1 MATSTRDRVR
11 QIVPLVGTV
20 LLLGYLGF
28 TTDFAKL
35 RDAMSHANLG
45 QYALVVCVA
54 TVVSWLYDTAC
65 VTWLVAQTLGE
76 FGKPLK
82 LRELLPVKA
91 ASYAINAV
99 SYPLAT
105 LAISWAVA
113 RRKNVAFLQATG
125 ALAVLAYL
133 DVLALGGMVA
143 AGLLVSPEVIASQA
157 GLQRPVQIATVL
169 ILVGGVAGI
178 ALVRSNWSWPLL
190 QRLQKIQLLQPI
202 VQIAPRKLILGFVL
216 RTGLLLIYA
225 ATNFMIMRCFGMEPQ
240 WGRLL
245 VVMPFL
251 TVLGAIPLSVSGLG
265 TTQIPMREF
274 YAPFVTDGRPVAPVI
289 DAFSTAML
297 VGFAALRLVLAAPFL
312 RGILAEL
319 REKKDA

>member
-1 MATSTRDRVR
+1 MATSTRDRIR

-35 RDAMSHANLG
+35 RDNLSQANLG
-45 QYALVVCVA
+45 QYAIVLCVGTIVA
-54 TVVSWLYDTAC
+54 WLYDTAC
-65 VTWLVAQTLGE
+65 VTWLVAQTLGAH
-76 FGKPLK
+76 GKPLK

-91 ASYAINAV
+91 ASYAINAI

-113 RRKNVAFLQATG
+113 RRKKVPFLQATG

-143 AGLLVSPEVIASQA
+143 AGLLISPEVIASQA
-157 GLQRPVQIATVL
+157 GLQRPVQIATLL
-169 ILVGGVAGI
+169 ILGGGVAGI
-178 ALVRSNWSWPLL
+178 AVVQSKWSWPML
-190 QRLQKIQLLQPI
+190 QRLQRIQLLQPI
-202 VQIAPRKLILGFVL
+202 VHIAPRKLLLGFVL

-225 ATNFMIMRCFGMEPQ
+225 ATNFMIMRCFGMQPQ

-265 TTQIPMREF
+265 TTQIPMRAF

-289 DAFSTAML
+289 DAFSSAML
-297 VGFAALRLVLAAPFL
+297 LGFGAVRLVLAAPFL

-319 REKKDA
+319 REKKAE

>member
-1 MATSTRDRVR
+1 MATSTRDRIR

-20 LLLGYLGF
+20 LLLSYLGY

-35 RDAMSHANLG
+35 RDALAHADLG
-45 QYALVVCVA
+45 QYAVVLCTGAIVA
-54 TVVSWLYDTAC
+54 WLYDTAC
-65 VTWLVAQTLGE
+65 VTWLVAQTLGDQ
-76 FGKPLK
+76 GKPLK

-113 RRKNVAFLQATG
+113 RRKKVAFLEATG

-143 AGLLVSPEVIASQA
+143 AGLLLAPEVIASQPE
-157 GLQRPVQIATVL
+157 LQRPVQIATLL
-169 ILVGGVAGI
+169 ILGGGVAGI
-178 ALVRSNWSWPLL
+178 ALVQSKWPWPML
-190 QRLQKIQLLQPI
+190 QRLQQLQLLRPI
-202 VQIAPRKLILGFVL
+202 VHMAPGKLLLGFIL
-216 RTGLLLIYA
+216 RVGLLLIYA
-225 ATNFMIMRCFGMEPQ
+225 ATNFMIMRSFGMEPQ

-251 TVLGAIPLSVSGLG
+251 TVLGALPLSVSGLG
-265 TTQIPMREF
+265 TTQIPMRQF
-274 YAPFVTDGRPVAPVI
+274 YAPFITDGRPAAPVI
-289 DAFSTAML
+289 DAFSSAMIL
-297 VGFAALRLVLAAPFL
+297 GYMVVRLVLALPFL
-312 RGILAEL
+312 RGILQEL
-319 REKKDA
+319 REKKAE